1 MNDSITI
8 RPLAPD
14 RWNDFVRLFGPRGAC
29 AGCWCMWFR
38 LPRKDF
44 DAKKGAGNRRAM
56 KRIVDASREP
66 GLIAYV
72 GDEPAGWCS
81 VAPRDE
87 YRHLETS
94 RILAPVDDEE
104 VWSVV
109 CFFVDRKYRRKGVA
123 LALLRAAVEFAAE
136 RGARIV
142 EGYPVEPKKK
152 MVSDTFVYHGLASTF
167 RAAGFTEVARR
178 SETRPIMRHVTSP
191 GRRRKRTRS
200 RR

>member
-1 MNDSITI
+1 
-8 RPLAPD
+8 
-14 RWNDFVRLFGPRGAC
+14 
-29 AGCWCMWFR
+29 MWFR